1 MKDFSIKQKLVF
13 AFAATSLIPILILSS
28 FLVYNIK
35 KNAVNSF
42 VSATNRELQQI
53 DNGFNFF
60 IDGVGTSLK
69 AVRTNHLVRNLD
81 EILPNYT
88 QTTIKK
94 QINLNAL
101 GQTAVE
107 THALFEQLEQAN
119 STYLE
124 VYMGTQY
131 GGYASSSLN
140 AMPAGFDPRQRGWY
154 RDAIAKNE
162 VFVTPAYM
170 TISTQEAVF
179 SLVGPIQDMSGQT
192 VGVAGIDVSLS
203 AMTDLINKMKIG
215 KTGFVVLV
223 QGDGVVLAN
232 PQHPD
237 QNFKEIRDLNL
248 PAYRE
253 LSTMSSGSMELEESG
268 ETFLATVY
276 TSPQLG
282 YKFVGMIAKSEVMEE
297 AKGLTNILIAI
308 SLFLIGLF
316 VVLGFFLAGSIIK
329 PISYTAAML
338 KDIAQGE
345 GDLTMRLQI
354 KNKDEMGELAHWF
367 NAFVEHLQK
376 IIGQIIGQIKENSDG
391 VNVAAEGLT
400 GISVELTGSAKDTT
414 LRSSNVASAAE
425 EMNINLN
432 NVAAAM
438 EQSATNTAMV
448 ASAAEEMTATINE
461 IAQNAESARAISDSA
476 VQQSTQASTRMEELN
491 ASAVA
496 IGKVTE
502 TITEIS
508 EQTNL
513 LALNATIE
521 AARAG
526 EAGKGFAV
534 VANEIKELAKQTAAA
549 TLNIKLQIE
558 DVQNTTSVTAVE
570 IGDVSKVIEE
580 VNEIVGAIA
589 TAVEEQSAATREI
602 ADNIFQ
608 ASEGIEDVNLNV
620 SQSSAVSGEITENI
634 TLVNNDA
641 EGISGLSVN
650 IAGSAQQLENM
661 AHGLNQ
667 IVGKFKI

>member
-13 AFAATSLIPILILSS
+13 AFAATSLISIIILSS
-28 FLVYNIK
+28 FLIYNIK
-35 KNAVNSF
+35 NNAVNSF
-42 VSATNRELQQI
+42 VSATNRELEQI
-53 DNGFNFF
+53 DNGFKFF
-60 IDGVGTSLK
+60 IEGVATSIR
-69 AVRTNHLVRNLD
+69 AISSNNLVRNLD
-81 EILPNYT
+81 VRLPNYT
-88 QTTIKK
+88 ETTVKK
-94 QINLNAL
+94 QVNLNVL
-101 GQTAVE
+101 DPRAVAIHE
-107 THALFEQLEQAN
+107 LFRQSEQADGA
-119 STYLE
+119 YLE
-124 VYMGTQY
+124 AFMGTQY
-131 GGYASSSLN
+131 GGFASSSLGV
-140 AMPAGFDPRQRGWY
+140 PAAFDPRQRGWY
-154 RDAIAKNE
+154 REALAKNE
-162 VFVTPAYM
+162 VCVTPAYM
-170 TISTQEAVF
+170 SVITQKAVF
-179 SLVGPIQDMSGQT
+179 SLAGPIKNMSGQT
-192 VGVAGIDVSLS
+192 VGAVGIDVSLS
-203 AMTDLINKMKIG
+203 VMTDLIHQMKIG
-215 KTGFVVLV
+215 KTGFVVLL

-232 PQHPD
+232 PQHPE
-237 QNFKEIRDLNL
+237 QNFKAIRDLNL
-248 PAYRE
+248 PGYRE
-253 LSTMSSGSMELEESG
+253 IFTMSNGSMELEESG

-282 YKFVGMIAKSEVMEE
+282 YKFVGMIAKSEVMAES
-297 AKGLTNILIAI
+297 KGLTNILIAI
-308 SLFLIGLF
+308 SLFLVGLF

-376 IIGQIIGQIKENSDG
+376 IIGQIKENSDG

-448 ASAAEEMTATINE
+448 ASAAEQMTATINE

-570 IGDVSKVIEE
+570 IGDVSRVIEK
-580 VNEIVGAIA
+580 VNETVGAIA

-608 ASEGIEDVNLNV
+608 ASEGIEAVNVNV
-620 SQSSAVSGEITENI
+620 SQSSAGSGEITENI
-634 TLVNNDA
+634 TLVNSDA
-641 EGISGLSVN
+641 EGIAGLSVN
-650 IAGSAQQLENM
+650 VAGSAQQLEEM
-661 AHGLNQ
+661 AHELNE